1 MKVAIRWKGEEL
13 RYVDTG
19 DLALNDTLTLKQF
32 FDESEKKFYV
42 LQQELQRK
50 QEQIDKIIKELDT
63 VKLQNIEVVKGL
75 ISR

>member
-1 MKVAIRWKGEEL
+1 MKVAIKWKGEEL

-19 DLALNDTLTLKQF
+19 DLILNDTLTLKQF